1 MLPEGIF
8 KYEPLWG
15 EWHIGELIGKGS
27 YGEVYKIY
35 RDVGGKREYAAA
47 KYISIPKS
55 EQDKEL
61 AYSKGLAT
69 DEESLRSFFETRA
82 NTFSKEIDLMMK
94 LRDSANVVRY
104 EAHLK
109 QEKADD
115 VGWDII
121 IRMELLT
128 SLEKY
133 LRTNSFSKK
142 DVIRLGIDICGA
154 IESCQNEKII
164 HRDVKT
170 ENIFIDSDD
179 KYKLGDFGV
188 SREAQGTTMGTLTG
202 TEDYMAPEIMQHKEY
217 NNNVDIYSIGIVMY
231 RLLNNNRIPFLP
243 AEGPI
248 NDNDISIALSKRI
261 AGTEEIPNPKF
272 ADGELARIIKKAC
285 ENDRHKRYSSPKQ
298 MADELKKVLENT
310 ENITVSSPRKK
321 ATKTPTGGTVADIK
335 RKITGGSTVS
345 ELPTN
350 DMGGT
355 VTDIPSKGTVSEFSD
370 RQTSG
375 SARDAPKKKK
385 AFILA
390 ATAIVVCLIAVVAF
404 AFMPKSIPVTDIAGL
419 PEEAISMAIGD
430 ERELTYELSPTNTTD
445 EIKFESSDNEI
456 AEVDNDGKI
465 TAKAEGTVQITIKC
479 GSVEKIVEV
488 SVAKQKIP
496 VTAIEGVENSAV
508 LDVGAAITLHPIVM
522 PEDAT
527 NPQVTYQSSNAGV
540 ATVGPD
546 GVITGVSA
554 GTTTISITADGVT
567 KEMALTVK
575 AKTPEPTKKVEEK
588 RCPTCGSTA
597 HTVHPQEVK
606 KCPVCGSTSHT
617 THPTCPVCGSTS
629 HTTHPT
635 CPVCGSTSHTVH
647 PTEPPAEVK
656 RCPKCGST
664 EHTVHNDWGI

>member
-35 RDVGGKREYAAA
+35 RDVGGNREYAAA

-94 LRDSANVVRY
+94 LRGSANVVRY

-115 VGWDII
+115 VGWD
-121 IRMELLT
+121 
-128 SLEKY
+128 S
-133 LRTNSFSKK
+133 
-142 DVIRLGIDICGA
+142 IDICGA

-170 ENIFIDSDD
+170 ENIFIDSDG

-310 ENITVSSPRKK
+310 ENITVLSPRKK
-321 ATKTPTGGTVADIK
+321 TIKTPTGGTVADIK
-335 RKITGGSTVS
+335 RKNTGGSTVS
-345 ELPTN
+345 DLPAN

-355 VTDIPSKGTVSEFSD
+355 VTDIPSKGTVSDFSG
-370 RQTSG
+370 RKKSG

-390 ATAIVVCLIAVVAF
+390 ATAIVVCLIAVAVF

-445 EIKFESSDNEI
+445 EIKFESSDKEI
-456 AEVDNDGKI
+456 AEVNDDGKI

-567 KEMALTVK
+567 KEMTLTVR
-575 AKTPEPTKKVEEK
+575 AKENTSVNAGKGNTGGSNTGKKGGN
-588 RCPTCGSTA
+588 TGGSGQKSGGASNENRGTGNGGG
-597 HTVHPQEVK
+597 TTSSETSQGQGGGN
-606 KCPVCGSTSHT
+606 GSA
-617 THPTCPVCGSTS
+617 GG
-629 HTTHPT
+629 
-635 CPVCGSTSHTVH
+635 GSTSHTV
-647 PTEPPAEVK
+647 TPATKTSDNEYVPSNNK
-656 RCPKCGST
+656 DLGGAP
-664 EHTVHNDWGI
+664 

>member
-35 RDVGGKREYAAA
+35 RDAGGKREYAAA
-47 KYISIPKS
+47 KYISIPKN

-61 AYSKGLAT
+61 VYSKGLAT
-69 DEESLRSFFETRA
+69 DEDSLRGFFETRA

-94 LRDSANVVRY
+94 LRGSANVVSY

-109 QEKADD
+109 QEKSDD

-133 LRTNSFSKK
+133 LRENSFSKK
-142 DVIRLGIDICGA
+142 DVIRLGIDICKA

-170 ENIFIDSDD
+170 ENIFIDSDGR
-179 KYKLGDFGV
+179 YKLGDFGV

-243 AEGPI
+243 ADGPI
-248 NDNDISIALSKRI
+248 NDSDISIALSKRI
-261 AGTEEIPNPKF
+261 AGTTEIPNPKF

-298 MADELKKVLENT
+298 MANELQKVLEVISD
-310 ENITVSSPRKK
+310 ETVLSPRKK
-321 ATKTPTGGTVADIK
+321 VIKTPTGGTVADIGAK
-335 RKITGGSTVS
+335 SPGGSTIS
-345 ELPTN
+345 ELTPD
-350 DMGGT
+350 DMGKT
-355 VTDIPSKGTVSEFSD
+355 VTDIPRKGTVSEFPGGKKG
-370 RQTSG
+370 G

-385 AFILA
+385 AFILTA
-390 ATAIVVCLIAVVAF
+390 AAVVAVCLIAVMVF

-419 PEEAISMAIGD
+419 PEDAISMAIGD

-445 EIKFESSDNEI
+445 EIKFESSDKEI
-456 AEVDNDGKI
+456 AEVDDEGKI

-479 GSVEKIVEV
+479 GSVEKTVKV
-488 SVAKQKIP
+488 NVAKQKIP
-496 VTAIEGVENSAV
+496 VTAIEGIENSAV
-508 LDVGAAITLHPIVM
+508 LDVGATIALHPIIV
-522 PEDAT
+522 PENAT
-527 NPQVTYQSSNAGV
+527 NSQVKYNSSNTDV
-540 ATVGPD
+540 ATVDAD

-554 GTTTISITADGVT
+554 GTATILVTADGIT
-567 KEMALTVK
+567 KQMLLTVNE
-575 AKTPEPTKKVEEK
+575 AKKETSSPTATPGPTATYK
-588 RCPTCGSTA
+588 RQTQTPTQKPSQT
-597 HTVHPQEVK
+597 
-606 KCPVCGSTSHT
+606 
-617 THPTCPVCGSTS
+617 PTQK
-629 HTTHPT
+629 PT
-635 CPVCGSTSHTVH
+635 
-647 PTEPPAEVK
+647 PTPPA
-656 RCPKCGST
+656 PT
-664 EHTVHNDWGI
+664 HTPAPTPTPTPTQSGGRRTANPITGYQ

>member
-35 RDVGGKREYAAA
+35 RDVGGNREYAAA

-94 LRDSANVVRY
+94 LRGSANVVRY

-170 ENIFIDSDD
+170 ENIFIDSDG

-248 NDNDISIALSKRI
+248 NDNDISVALSKRI

-310 ENITVSSPRKK
+310 EDITVLSPRKK
-321 ATKTPTGGTVADIK
+321 VTKTPTGGTVADIK
-335 RKITGGSTVS
+335 RQSTGGSTVS
-345 ELPTN
+345 DLPTN

-385 AFILA
+385 AFVLA

-445 EIKFESSDNEI
+445 EIKFESSDTEI
-456 AEVDNDGKI
+456 AEVDDDGKI

-479 GSVEKIVEV
+479 GSVEKTVEV
-488 SVAKQKIP
+488 SVEKQKIP

-527 NPQVTYQSSNAGV
+527 NPQVTYQSSNTGV

-567 KEMALTVK
+567 KEMTLTVR
-575 AKTPEPTKKVEEK
+575 AKENTSVNAGKGNTGGSNTGKKGGNTGGSGQKSGGASNENRGTGNGGGTTSGE
-588 RCPTCGSTA
+588 TSQGQSGGNGSAGGGSTGGA
-597 HTVHPQEVK
+597 SSKDKYRVDP
-606 KCPVCGSTSHT
+606 GSGT
-617 THPTCPVCGSTS
+617 
-629 HTTHPT
+629 
-635 CPVCGSTSHTVH
+635 
-647 PTEPPAEVK
+647 
-656 RCPKCGST
+656 
-664 EHTVHNDWGI
+664 GIEGAI